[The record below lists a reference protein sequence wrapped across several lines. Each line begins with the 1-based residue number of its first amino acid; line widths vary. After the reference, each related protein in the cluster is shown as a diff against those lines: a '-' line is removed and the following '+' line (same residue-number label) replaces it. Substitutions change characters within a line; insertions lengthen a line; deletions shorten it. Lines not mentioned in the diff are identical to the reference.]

1 MVHFESLAILAMAE
15 ERRNHG
21 DGDHDD
27 SNSTTT
33 STAADTQTSLA
44 PAGVV
49 ETPVGRV
56 PLASAADSRKR
67 RFGSSSEL
75 LARPVDGGDALPFAF
90 SSHHQQNA
98 AAMKA
103 EEYEDEE
110 VYPRATP
117 VLQMWSNAT
126 AAAVTRTTNGFAGF
140 GSSAASASGSSSSS
154 SMLSSSF
161 SSTNKTPR
169 DPDEDITDDPYAA
182 PSGLN
187 GFANANKRLRPS
199 PFASVAGGSS
209 LMGNRDALPFMSS
222 ARSVGRDPSGFLG
235 VDTITPEEQFQ
246 ALKEGSQNLMEV
258 LSISQQNTQ
267 ECTQTLEESPNMC
280 LMRLV
285 LHPEVDRVLTAY
297 QKSDLEKHDLYRIE
311 LHRQNARVSLGRD
324 SFLKIFDKKT
334 SGIDPLKLSRVHCI
348 IECISEPHSHAMSVY
363 ITDKSTN
370 GIRIDGIQ
378 LQKDKKH
385 KLMDGQKIT
394 LLSSRQGGVLLG
406 YVVEDPHVR
415 GALASGNDAQNQ
427 RSHHQ
432 MMMDSQD
439 KSQQGR
445 DFQEYTL
452 GVLFSSPLVGKD
464 IQGKYHPIAELDV
477 KREYSILKQSLIEA
491 SKYAKRLA
499 VGLED
504 DGMIA
509 NAASANLYQ
518 YPRQI
523 NVCAKFAN
531 TENFRMM
538 VTIGCRALHFS
549 GHGDEK
555 HLYFEDGMG
564 LVHPI
569 PHSSLQ
575 ELFSAGGGGG
585 ESPLRLAFVSACS
598 SAPLAY
604 AFVACGIPH
613 VIGVRTNQKIEDY
626 AAIEFTRSFYLAL
639 ATGKSV
645 GASFTI
651 AQQAVAKSPNIRGPM
666 EVAEKFLLLP
676 EGGDHSEIIFPLAA
690 GEATAGKGLELG
702 PLKLKRYPKL
712 WFDDLPALCQGF
724 CNRSVEV
731 YKICLALMLTQSRIT
746 RLVTICGEEGIGKT
760 AVAHA
765 VANYVGPRITSEGG
779 VRIFSVATLAQEEK
793 DEQVGMVRRHISMNN
808 MGGVAKCRVLGKLQS
823 LIKDHLAQ
831 HKARVDFHAQQLLL
845 VLDGCDYLLRSDVRR
860 ERFRVILS
868 DLLTN
873 NASLK
878 IVLTACTSISTDG
891 AVAGHGERVYALSRF
906 SAKMAAKMLLSLVS
920 RPIRLEELKRARPPV
935 VAVTGAATTTTDK
948 LELIASHPALLATL
962 GIPKR
967 IADLAGRLNEVLMDD
982 IQVTDD
988 TAGAD
993 QGME

>member
-1 MVHFESLAILAMAE
+1 MVE
-15 ERRNHG
+15 ELPKRRGRGLG
-21 DGDHDD
+21 D
-27 SNSTTT
+27 SSSSST
-33 STAADTQTSLA
+33 STSSSTQSPRASAAS
-44 PAGVV
+44 PAHASV
-49 ETPVGRV
+49 PVSRV
-56 PLASAADSRKR
+56 PLPFATDSRKR
-67 RFGSSSEL
+67 RFGSSEL
-75 LARPVDGGDALPFAF
+75 PSSPFAF
-90 SSHHQQNA
+90 SASYQQRNA
-98 AAMKA
+98 AV
-103 EEYEDEE
+103 EDEDE
-110 VYPRATP
+110 MIYTCAAP
-117 VLQMWSNAT
+117 VLKMWSNAT
-126 AAAVTRTTNGFAGF
+126 AAAVTRTTNGFGGF
-140 GSSAASASGSSSSS
+140 GSSSSSSAS

-161 SSTNKTPR
+161 SSASKTPR
-169 DPDEDITDDPYAA
+169 DPDSDLAHDPYAA
-182 PSGLN
+182 PGSLS
-187 GFANANKRLRPS
+187 GFASKRMRPS
-199 PFASVAGGSS
+199 PFTPVAGGGS
-209 LMGNRDALPFMSS
+209 LMGSRDAFPFMGSG
-222 ARSVGRDPSGFLG
+222 RSTGRDASGFLG
-235 VDTITPEEQFQ
+235 VDAITPEEQFQ

-280 LMRLV
+280 VMRLV

-311 LHRQNARVSLGRD
+311 MHRQNARVSLGRD
-324 SFLKIFDKKT
+324 CFTKIFDKKT
-334 SGIDPLKLSRVHCI
+334 SGIDPLKLSRVHCVVD
-348 IECISEPHSHAMSVY
+348 CITEPQSHALHVY

-378 LQKDKKH
+378 LEKDKRH
-385 KLMDGQKIT
+385 RLVDGQKIT

-415 GALASGNDAQNQ
+415 GAHVSGNQDVQNQ
-427 RSHHQ
+427 RSHQQ

-491 SKYAKRLA
+491 SKYAKRPA
-499 VGLED
+499 VGLDD
-504 DGMIA
+504 DGA
-509 NAASANLYQ
+509 NASNGANLYQ

-531 TENFRMM
+531 TENFRTM

-575 ELFSAGGGGG
+575 ELFSAGGGGD

-676 EGGDHSEIIFPLAA
+676 EGGDHTEIIFPLAA
-690 GEATAGKGLELG
+690 GEAVAGKGLELG

-712 WFDDLPALCQGF
+712 WFNDLPALCQGF

-779 VRIFSVATLAQEEK
+779 VRIFSVATLAQEER
-793 DEQVGMVRRHISMNN
+793 DEQVSMVRRHMSMTS
-808 MGGVAKCRVLGKLQS
+808 MGGGVAKCRVLGKLQA

-831 HKARVDFHAQQLLL
+831 HKARVDFHSQQLLL

-920 RPIRLEELKRARPPV
+920 RPIRLDELKRARPPV
-935 VAVTGAATTTTDK
+935 AAVATGAAANPTTTDK
-948 LELIASHPALLATL
+948 MELIASHPALLATL

-967 IADLAGRLNEVLMDD
+967 VADLAGRLNEVLMDD
-982 IQVTDD
+982 IQVVDNTTGD
-988 TAGAD
+988 GE